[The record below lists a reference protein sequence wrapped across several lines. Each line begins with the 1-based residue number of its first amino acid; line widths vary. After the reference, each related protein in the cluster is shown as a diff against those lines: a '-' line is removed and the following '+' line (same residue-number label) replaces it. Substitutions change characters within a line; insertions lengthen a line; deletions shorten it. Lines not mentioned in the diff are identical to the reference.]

1 MRKIS
6 FCFGSWKVKNK
17 EVRQSKV
24 QENFFGGKTVKKETF
39 LIETA
44 LLTNANF
51 SEALIQKILVKKLSE
66 DQKINKDLHLWPLYF
81 IR

>member
-6 FCFGSWKVKNK
+6 FCCGSWKVKN
-17 EVRQSKV
+17 EEV
-24 QENFFGGKTVKKETF
+24 QEKFFDEKTIKKETF

-44 LLTNANF
+44 LLTKANF
-51 SEALIQKILVKKLSE
+51 SEALMEKIFIKKLSE

-81 IR
+81 IYLTRK